1 MGKTLHFQ
9 VWEPIQNKIS
19 ALEDV
24 LSSTPTIL
32 GLLFLCPLLLY
43 DSRGVASVCLSVS
56 PSFCLGLC
64 LLLNPSLHPYSFLLP
79 DTFLIFFH
87 PPPTLCLPLLILK

>member
-43 DSRGVASVCLSVS
+43 DSRGVASVCLSLPRSVWVS
-56 PSFCLGLC
+56 VSFSIPLCIPIPFCSLIPSSFFFTLPQLSVFLC
-64 LLLNPSLHPYSFLLP
+64 SS
-79 DTFLIFFH
+79 
-87 PPPTLCLPLLILK
+87 

>member
-24 LSSTPTIL
+24 LYSTPTIL
-32 GLLFLCPLLLY
+32 GLLV
-43 DSRGVASVCLSVS
+43 SLSS
-56 PSFCLGLC
+56 AAL
-64 LLLNPSLHPYSFLLP
+64 
-79 DTFLIFFH
+79 
-87 PPPTLCLPLLILK
+87 